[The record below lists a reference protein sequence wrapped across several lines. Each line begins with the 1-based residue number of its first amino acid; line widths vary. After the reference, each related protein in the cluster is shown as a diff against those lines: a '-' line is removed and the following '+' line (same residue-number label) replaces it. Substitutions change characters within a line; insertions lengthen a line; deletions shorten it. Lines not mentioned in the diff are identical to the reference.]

1 MFTPNCHL
9 GSDVVG
15 LFPAMKSE
23 NSGTIVRK
31 RFEKSKM
38 KIEGFKYNHGLR
50 YIRMNQELT
59 TEIEEIDYLLPSR
72 RTNNGRTPV
81 MSGSSIRA
89 KDDDPETQWSF
100 PKQEDA
106 LTEWE
111 RRQIVARTAEI
122 GVRAIFENFTY
133 RWGGEVYR
141 QSSGGPIGCRVTM
154 AVARIV
160 MADWA
165 ENYRYILENSGLL
178 IPLLTG
184 YVDDNHQLTRLL
196 AMGMRY
202 DKESNSFKMSDMGL
216 EEDRAAKESGEHRD
230 QRMARVC
237 REAMVS
243 INPDLDFT
251 VETAED
257 YQDKYIPTLDFKR
270 KMTKKGTIIHSYFQ
284 KPMKTPFILMEASA
298 MGDQKKF

>member
-1 MFTPNCHL
+1 M
-9 GSDVVG
+9 G
-15 LFPAMKSE
+15 LFPATKSE
-23 NSGTIVRK
+23 NSGNIVRK

-122 GVRAIFENFTY
+122 GVRAIFEHFTY

-141 QSSGGPIGCRVTM
+141 QSSGGPIGSRLTM
-154 AVARIV
+154 AVSRV
-160 MADWA
+160 LMGRW
-165 ENYRYILENSGLL
+165 S
-178 IPLLTG
+178 
-184 YVDDNHQLTRLL
+184 HQVRKI
-196 AMGMRY
+196 MQ
-202 DKESNSFKMSDMGL
+202 ESN
-216 EEDRAAKESGEHRD
+216 
-230 QRMARVC
+230 
-237 REAMVS
+237 
-243 INPDLDFT
+243 
-251 VETAED
+251 
-257 YQDKYIPTLDFKR
+257 IPPCQYMLMTL
-270 KMTKKGTIIHSYFQ
+270 GWS
-284 KPMKTPFILMEASA
+284 
-298 MGDQKKF
+298 